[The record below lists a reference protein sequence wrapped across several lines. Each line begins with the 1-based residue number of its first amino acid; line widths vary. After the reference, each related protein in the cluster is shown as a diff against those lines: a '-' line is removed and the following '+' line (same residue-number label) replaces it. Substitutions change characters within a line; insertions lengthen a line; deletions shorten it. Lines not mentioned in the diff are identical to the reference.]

1 MDHLEAAAAQNLADA
16 VAWCGVRASARDART
31 SVRTPELRPPLLD
44 GTDDEV
50 VWRLVDGSFDA
61 LAAAVQHVCTQR
73 GERLRQLGISAHAR
87 TGGKPDLEGGRV
99 LVTDFQTD
107 LCVAAEPESHGFYD
121 ANDVPG
127 WDTWFHC
134 EPAPGTSGLLYCYVP
149 RQLVQLA
156 DRGMWAIPVECV
168 RWV

>member
-1 MDHLEAAAAQNLADA
+1 MQ
-16 VAWCGVRASARDART
+16 
-31 SVRTPELRPPLLD
+31 
-44 GTDDEV
+44 
-50 VWRLVDGSFDA
+50 
-61 LAAAVQHVCTQR
+61 AAVSYIC
-73 GERLRQLGISAHAR
+73 ERRRNCLQ
-87 TGGKPDLEGGRV
+87 GGGLSRHPDLHAEKPGLAGGRV

-107 LCVAAEPESHGFYD
+107 ACVAAELESSGFYD

-149 RQLVQLA
+149 QQLLELA
-156 DRGMWAIPVECV
+156 ARGMWVIPVECV